1 MASFSPQCMALRLRQ
16 RATHALFLFGALN
29 TAAAQSSAAPEVV
42 LRLDDVG
49 MNHSV
54 NSAIARVAETGFP
67 FSVSVM
73 FACPWYQEAV
83 EILRRNPHIA
93 VGVHLTLNSEWRNYR
108 WGPVLGKTTVPT
120 LVDSVGYFLPS
131 TAEFLAR
138 TYSLAEVEMELN
150 AQMDRAMASGLK
162 ISYVDHHMGTA
173 VATPELRAVLERVAA
188 KYGVGISRYFG
199 ESYHSMFSTPIE
211 AKKADFLAH
220 VASAGSSRA
229 NLVVVH
235 VAERTPEMDV
245 LFDRNNATQNSGD
258 GVPLV
263 ARHRASELAMILS
276 PEFAELVRSG
286 KIKLVTYPQVIARAG
301 GVSAMRRPQ

>member
-1 MASFSPQCMALRLRQ
+1 MTLHPRLCPLLLVLATGTLATSTLAP
-16 RATHALFLFGALN
+16 RAD
-29 TAAAQSSAAPEVV
+29 AQSAAVPEVL

-54 NSAIARVAETGFP
+54 NTAIARVAATGMP

-73 FACPWYQEAV
+73 FACPWYEEAV
-83 EILRRNPHIA
+83 AILQKNPHVA

-108 WGPVLGKTTVPT
+108 WGPVLGRTAVPS

-131 TAEFLAR
+131 TAAFLAR
-138 TYSLAEVEMELN
+138 KVNLGEVERELS

-162 ISYVDHHMGTA
+162 ISYVDPHMGTA
-173 VATPELRAVLERVAA
+173 TATPELRAVVERVAK

-199 ESYHSMFSTPIE
+199 ESSFTTFSTPVDE
-211 AKKADFLAH
+211 KKTQLLAH
-220 VASAGSSRA
+220 LARA
-229 NLVVVH
+229 TAERPNLVVVH

-245 LFDRNNATQNSGD
+245 LFDRNNAGQNSQD

-263 ARHRASELAMILS
+263 ARHRQSELEMILS
-276 PEFAELVRSG
+276 PELAALARSG
-286 KIKLVTYPQVIARAG
+286 RIRLVTYRQLIERPAG
-301 GVSAMRRPQ
+301 LSAMRRPQ